1 MTDAPDHRPDDY
13 SVVVS
18 RLTAEDGGG
27 YLAQV
32 PELPGCMGDGA
43 TPEEAMADVR
53 LAIRTWIASAVEDG
67 THVPEPHVGAVP
79 LQAAE

>member
-1 MTDAPDHRPDDY
+1 MMVEDHQADDY

-18 RLTAEDGGG
+18 RLTPDDGGG
-27 YLAQV
+27 YLARV

-43 TPEEAMADVR
+43 TPEEAMAEVR
-53 LAIRTWIASAVEDG
+53 AAIRAWIASAVEDG
-67 THVPEPHVGAVP
+67 APVPEPHVGIVS